1 MQQPNDQATPEQRAR
16 AVRFWEEVVRPEMN
30 TKEAAKPKETPFETL
45 ERLKAEASKPVVIG
59 PELAKILTGMKS
71 RAAA

>member
-1 MQQPNDQATPEQRAR
+1 
-16 AVRFWEEVVRPEMN
+16 MN